1 MTARI
6 SRDPS
11 PFKSAL
17 LHGTMGAMTLVATL
31 GLGGAAI
38 HYTGSADAASP
49 AIRVALFD
57 EEPGTA
63 PTLNPRL
70 PGNIGATDY
79 AGLGDAS
86 LAVPQPVNEPSLG
99 VDYQSNSTPRNVVN
113 RQPSPE
119 AQPPGIRINGQIV
132 RPGQSLSQVTTTS
145 SVQQVA
151 VSNTTPAAQPTENVP
166 IIPVRSN
173 TPFAKNARA
182 FENTEGKP
190 TVSIIVG
197 GLGINWG
204 RTQAAINELP
214 PEVTLS
220 FAPTATNLTTW
231 VRKARRAGHE
241 VLIEL
246 PMEPYDYGRLR
257 PHPQV
262 MQVAVTPEVNK
273 ARLNKILAKTNGY
286 AGLMNYQ
293 GGKFAT
299 EIEAVKPI
307 ITAMNEKG
315 VAFFEDGSLAK
326 SVFAEAS
333 QAEGL
338 PFGGTSAWLDARP
351 EADEIANQLLILE
364 AEALENGAALG
375 TGMSFPVTI
384 DMLKEWIPGL
394 EAKGI
399 ALAPATH
406 YAKVSTASGQVK
418 VAALDPAG

>member
-31 GLGGAAI
+31 GIGGAAV

-57 EEPGTA
+57 EA
-63 PTLNPRL
+63 PSQAPSLNPRL
-70 PGNIGATDY
+70 PGNVGATDY
-79 AGLGDAS
+79 AGIGDTT

-99 VDYQSNSTPRNVVN
+99 VDYQSNSAPRRAANT
-113 RQPSPE
+113 QAEPQS
-119 AQPPGIRINGQIV
+119 QGIRINGQIV
-132 RPGQSLSQVTTTS
+132 RPGQSLSQVTTNGM
-145 SVQQVA
+145 VQQVSASTTAA
-151 VSNTTPAAQPTENVP
+151 VAQPVESAPTV
-166 IIPVRSN
+166 PVRAN
-173 TPFAKNARA
+173 TPFAKNARP
-182 FENTEGKP
+182 FENAVGKP

-204 RTQAAINELP
+204 RTQSAIDELP

-273 ARLNKILAKTNGY
+273 ARLNKILAGTTGY

-299 EIEAVKPI
+299 DIEAVKPV
-307 ITAMNEKG
+307 ITAMNERG

-326 SVFAEAS
+326 SVFAEAA

-375 TGMSFPVTI
+375 TGMSFPITI

-406 YAKVSTASGQVK
+406 FAKTSTASSQVK